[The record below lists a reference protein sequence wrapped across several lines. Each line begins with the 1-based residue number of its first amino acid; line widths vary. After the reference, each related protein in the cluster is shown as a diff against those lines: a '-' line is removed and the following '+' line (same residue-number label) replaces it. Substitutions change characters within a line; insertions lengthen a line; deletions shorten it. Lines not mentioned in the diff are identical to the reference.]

1 MKNIKL
7 LLMLLLLSIAA
18 NGQVSSLNAED
29 AEMLNELDSYSTQD
43 DEYSQKNYESNKD
56 YTNRLY
62 LLAEA
67 SFDKMR
73 FAQSARLFDK
83 AISNKNVAPT
93 VDMIQMAG
101 DANYLSGAMDK
112 AAKWYEKLEEI
123 QGDSMANETIYKFSK
138 ILKSTGRNQK
148 ATQLNTLLQKKW
160 KTVYLNSSNKTGAL
174 AQSKDGINVLENLSS
189 NTADKEFAPI
199 ILNGTELIF
208 ASDRNTKKK
217 TNRSKAHIDLFKGT
231 VLDEEYKVEEI
242 EKLSNT
248 INSKLNEASVAFS
261 PDGNTMYFTRN
272 TNKKIEQENGE
283 KTNLLKIYKS
293 NLENNKW
300 SKPKELSLN
309 SNKYSNGHPTI
320 SPDGTIM
327 IFSSNRTSS
336 LGETDL
342 FFVTINEDGSFSEPE
357 NLGEIVNSKQKEM
370 FPYFNGSTLYFSSN
384 RELGVGGLD
393 IYKSEY
399 VNGKF
404 TPVVNLGAPINSDK
418 DDFSYVLKNDN
429 KTGYFASN
437 RDGGKGGDDIY
448 YFAMG
453 ERPVYDPSISA
464 VDKAIVR
471 NALVVKRDLTA
482 VEKSLAA
489 EKIPTTIIGVVSDDE
504 TGEVVTNAVIK
515 IFDENEKFIG
525 QIESDDLG
533 SFEFTRLYQY
543 YNYVLIAEH
552 NDYKVSTPL
561 TIFTDIPEKNINIR
575 MHKGD
580 EEYVED
586 EAVVE
591 DISANLE
598 IKPVLETNVK
608 PYLKQNKIYF
618 GFNKHLISTT
628 AKAQMDELLALWEQ
642 FPNMKI
648 KIESHTDSRGKAAY
662 NKWLSQKRANA
673 TKNYLVSQGISPE
686 LIVSATG
693 YGEEQLLNE
702 CSDGVICD
710 RKKHSMNRRSEF
722 IILDY

>member
-1 MKNIKL
+1 MNVRAILFWL
-7 LLMLLLLSIAA
+7 LCSFLA
-18 NGQVSSLNAED
+18 NGQVTSLEFED
-29 AEMLNELDSYSTQD
+29 EDTATETFY
-43 DEYSQKNYESNKD
+43 DEYAQRDFESAVD

-62 LLAEA
+62 LSAEA
-67 SFDKMR
+67 SFNKMR

-83 AISNKNVAPT
+83 AIANKNIAPT

-123 QGDSMANETIYKFSK
+123 QGDSMTNETIYKLSK

-148 ATQLNTLLQKKW
+148 AAQLNTLLQKKW
-160 KTVYLNSSNKTGAL
+160 KTVYLNSSNKTNAL
-174 AQSKDGINVLENLSS
+174 AQSKDGIKVLENLSS

-208 ASDRNTKKK
+208 ASDRSTKEK
-217 TNRSKAHIDLFKGT
+217 TGRSDVQIDLFKGT

-248 INSKLNEASVAFS
+248 INSKFQEASVAFS

-272 TNKKIEQENGE
+272 TNKKIKKADGE
-283 KTNLLKIYKS
+283 KAKLLKIYKS
-293 NLENNKW
+293 NFEKNKW
-300 SKPKELSLN
+300 SKPRELSLN
-309 SNKYSNGHPTI
+309 SNKYSNAHATI
-320 SPDGTIM
+320 SPDGSKM
-327 IFSSNRTSS
+327 IFVSDRESS

-342 FFVTINEDGSFSEPE
+342 YMVTINKDGTFSEPE
-357 NLGEIVNSKQKEM
+357 NLGEEVNSGQKEL

-399 VNGKF
+399 INGKF
-404 TPVVNLGAPINSDK
+404 TPVVNMGAPINSDK
-418 DDFSYVLKNDN
+418 DDFSYVLKSDN
-429 KTGYFASN
+429 NSGYFASN
-437 RDGGKGGDDIY
+437 RDGGKGGEDIY
-448 YFAMG
+448 YFAIG
-453 ERPVYDPSISA
+453 KSSVYDPSISTI
-464 VDKAIVR
+464 DKAIVK
-471 NALVVKRDLTA
+471 NALVMKKDLTA

-504 TGEVVTNAVIK
+504 TGEVVRNAVIK

-525 QIESDDLG
+525 KIESDDLG

-552 NDYKVSTPL
+552 VDYKVSTPL

-575 MHKGD
+575 MFKGGTEVVEN
-580 EEYVED
+580 EEL
-586 EAVVE
+586 VE
-591 DISANLE
+591 DIPNKLE
-598 IKPVLETNVK
+598 IAPVLETNVK
-608 PYLKQNKIYF
+608 PILKQNMIYF
-618 GFNKHLISTT
+618 GFDKHLISET
-628 AKAQMDELLALWEQ
+628 AKAQMDELLVLWEQ

-648 KIESHTDSRGKAAY
+648 KIESHTDSRGKASY

-673 TKNYLVSQGISPE
+673 TKDYLVSQGISPE

-702 CSDGVICD
+702 CSDGVVCD
-710 RKKHSMNRRSEF
+710 RKTHRINRRSEF